1 MEILRQ
7 LSQIDD
13 LKKKIEIILSDV
25 INIFYFN
32 FCPFNIDK

>member
-7 LSQIDD
+7 LSQIGDF
-13 LKKKIEIILSDV
+13 KEKIEIIANDV
-25 INIFYFN
+25 INIFYYN